1 MQCVCPP
8 GYKEEHCDKC
18 SGGGGERFYSSKKIR
33 KHFTETKGRV
43 DKEVKEFYRGERVGK
58 SGTTAPLVDS
68 MVEVEVEDTL
78 GEAVAKT
85 ILIPVGV
92 RVDGSMLKTI
102 NRVLFVTIRL
112 VVIR

>member
-1 MQCVCPP
+1 M
-8 GYKEEHCDKC
+8 
-18 SGGGGERFYSSKKIR
+18 
-33 KHFTETKGRV
+33 
-43 DKEVKEFYRGERVGK
+43 GK
-58 SGTTAPLVDS
+58 PVTTAPLVDS
-68 MVEVEVEDTL
+68 VEEVEEEDTL

-92 RVDGSMLKTI
+92 RVDGSMLETI